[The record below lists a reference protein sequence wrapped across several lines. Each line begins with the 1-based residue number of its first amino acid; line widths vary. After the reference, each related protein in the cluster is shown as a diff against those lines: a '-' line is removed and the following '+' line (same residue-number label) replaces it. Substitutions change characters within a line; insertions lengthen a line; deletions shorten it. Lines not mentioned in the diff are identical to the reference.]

1 MMLVEFDVY
10 KDLENRRKGKE
21 NHENHVHPEWDGVPN
36 YKKFRKTTN
45 VSRRNKIEL
54 VMNKPTDGD
63 IDDPA
68 TWKKTR
74 KEKAASTQGFGT
86 QAGGFGTQAE
96 SSKRAATPVMVI
108 DSDEEEEKQRPPSP
122 LPAKSKASSRAKSKA
137 SSRATTVSRAASVA
151 PSTRSSRRTA
161 ALPLFLS
168 DDDEEEEDRII
179 ADDDDDDFDDVQTLR
194 SVKSTVQPLQ
204 SNDIQTLQS
213 TLDSSVKPTRK
224 RKVAAVDDGD
234 SGVFQGFGGGGT
246 KRTRR

>member
-68 TWKKTR
+68 TWKKNR
-74 KEKAASTQGFGT
+74 KEKAASTQ
-86 QAGGFGTQAE
+86 GFGTQAE

-108 DSDEEEEKQRPPSP
+108 DSDEEEEEQRPP
-122 LPAKSKASSRAKSKA
+122 LPAKSKGSSRAKSKA

-234 SGVFQGFGGGGT
+234 SGVFQEFGGGGT